1 MPKFSE
7 ETLKGVFKFLQGVKV
22 FTLDRLVSSLGCSVP
37 SARVKLKQWRAY
49 TSYNQN
55 GRYYTLPT
63 VPRFDENGLW
73 FYEDVVFFCRYGN
86 LRNTVVRLI
95 NNSPSGLT
103 GNEIGKLVR
112 LSPRSFLHHFR
123 NVGGIHREKREGLY
137 VYFSDD
143 PLRYKDQVRQRSE
156 VLSGTQKS
164 LTEGDAVVLLS
175 ALIRHH
181 GISEEEIMAL
191 PEIKARKI
199 SVWVIREFLGRH
211 GLLKKTLVTTP

>member
-7 ETLKGVFKFLQGVKV
+7 ETLKGVFKFLQGIKV

-37 SARVKLKQWRAY
+37 SARVRVKQWRAY

-63 VPRFDENGLW
+63 VPRFDEKGLW
-73 FYEDVVFFCRYGN
+73 FYKDVFFCRYGN

-95 NNSPSGLT
+95 HHSPSGLT
-103 GNEIGKLVR
+103 GNEIGKLLR

-123 NVGGIHREKREGLY
+123 HVGGIRREKIEGAY

-143 PLRYKDQVRQRSE
+143 PIRYRDQVRQRLE
-156 VLSGTQKS
+156 VLSDTQKS
-164 LTEGDAVVLLS
+164 LTEADAVVLLS

-181 GISEEEIMAL
+181 GISEDQIMAL
-191 PEIKARKI
+191 PEIKTRKI
-199 SVWVIREFLGRH
+199 SVLVIREFLSRH
-211 GLLKKTLVTTP
+211 GLLKKTPVTTP

>member
-7 ETLKGVFKFLQGVKV
+7 ETLKGVFKFLQGIKV

-37 SARVKLKQWRAY
+37 SARVRLKQWRAY

-63 VPRFDENGLW
+63 VPRFDEKGLW
-73 FYEDVVFFCRYGN
+73 FYKDVFFCRYGN
-86 LRNTVVRLI
+86 LRNTVVGLVHH
-95 NNSPSGLT
+95 SPSGLT

-123 NVGGIHREKREGLY
+123 NVRGIHREKIEGVY

-143 PLRYKDQVRQRSE
+143 PVRYQDQVRQRWE
-156 VLSGTQKS
+156 VLSGTPKS
-164 LTEGDAVVLLS
+164 LTEADAVVLLS

-191 PEIKARKI
+191 PEIKTREI
-199 SVWVIREFLGRH
+199 SVFVIREFLNRH
-211 GLLKKTLVTTP
+211 GLLKKTPVTTP